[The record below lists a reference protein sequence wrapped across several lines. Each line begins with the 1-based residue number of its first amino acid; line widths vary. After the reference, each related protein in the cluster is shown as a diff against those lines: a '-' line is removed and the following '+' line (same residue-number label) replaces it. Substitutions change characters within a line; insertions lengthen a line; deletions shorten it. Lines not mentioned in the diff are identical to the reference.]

1 MTQLLD
7 RLDAVL
13 VEPPQWQPIGPLP
26 PEDIFFGAPRSETAF
41 CGPAGLLQGPAFT
54 APELER
60 IRELIKERIVE
71 NAHALSSHAAADIEA
86 MRAALTKAGNTKSR
100 IDVFADAQHGF
111 NADYRDTYN
120 EKDAK
125 DAWARM
131 LAWFKE
137 NGVA

>member
-26 PEDIFFGAPRSETAF
+26 PEDIFFGAPRSEAAF
-41 CGPAGLLQGPAFT
+41 CGPSGLLQGPAFT
-54 APELER
+54 AAELER

-86 MRAALTKAGNTKSR
+86 ADLEQYHTASNRHDHSKLLSKLGR
-100 IDVFADAQHGF
+100 ILPKKMVDEIKQMSFF
-111 NADYRDTYN
+111 DYVREAFGPFYLSD
-120 EKDAK
+120 E
-125 DAWARM
+125 
-131 LAWFKE
+131 
-137 NGVA
+137 